1 MGQFLRVNG
10 DYNIRAGDGAKITL
24 DTGPAA
30 SGGSVRVT
38 GNLVV
43 EGDTF
48 NISTTNLTIE
58 DNIISLN
65 TGEVG
70 PGVTLIYSGIEI
82 ERGNTSAVTPQN
94 NASFLYDESTD
105 AWILAHGSAPGPFNF
120 DASSLRLKQI
130 LTNSTTDDG
139 DLTLI
144 GTGTGLVK
152 VFGTTTY
159 EAQIL
164 AREAAVPGS
173 VDDVLPNKK
182 YVDDAI
188 QNNPTFQIVAPQS
201 QDTKV
206 VIADKDIT
214 PNTQGTAGSLA
225 YFAYNGGGTTFSTY
239 GESAVSII
247 VDDTLIGQFYSN
259 RLEVGDLEIGGGPDR
274 NEITSR
280 ASITNENIYIRT
292 QGTGK
297 LQTNYAIQIEKIG
310 TSGETPPLAFPYVP
324 TTPAYVSGST
334 LLYAGNS
341 GIGTTGLYFVNDS
354 LTTHHQTGEL
364 ISKNKALVFSMLF

>member
-24 DTGPAA
+24 DTGPAV

-43 EGDTF
+43 EGDTV
-48 NISTTNLTIE
+48 NVNTTNLAIE

-70 PGVTLIYSGIEI
+70 PGVTLIYSGIEV
-82 ERGNTSAVTPQN
+82 ERGNTSAASPQN

-105 AWILAHGSAPGPFNF
+105 SWILAHGSAPGPFNF

-130 LTNSTTDDG
+130 LTNSTTDSG

-144 GTGTGLVK
+144 GTGTGVAK
-152 VFGTTTY
+152 VIGTTNY
-159 EAQIL
+159 EAQ
-164 AREAAVPGS
+164 VTH
-173 VDDVLPNKK
+173 DDDLPNKK

-206 VIADKDIT
+206 VIADKEIDALD
-214 PNTQGTAGSLA
+214 PGGPGSLA
-225 YFAYNGGGTTFSTY
+225 YFTATTTHSTY

-247 VDDTLIGQFYSN
+247 VDNALVGQFYTN
-259 RLEVGDLEIGGGPDR
+259 RFEIGDLEIGGGPDR

-280 ASITNENIYIRT
+280 ASITNENIYVRT

-297 LQTNYAIQIEKIG
+297 LQTNYAMQFEKIG
-310 TSGETPPLAFPYVP
+310 TVP
-324 TTPAYVSGST
+324 SYVSNNV
-334 LLYAGNS
+334 LLYAAVPGT
-341 GIGTTGLYFVNDS
+341 GTTGIYFVNDS
-354 LTTHHQTGEL
+354 TEVAKQNGEL

>member
-1 MGQFLRVNG
+1 
-10 DYNIRAGDGAKITL
+10 
-24 DTGPAA
+24 
-30 SGGSVRVT
+30 
-38 GNLVV
+38 VV

-70 PGVTLIYSGIEI
+70 PGVSLIYSGIEI
-82 ERGNTSAVTPQN
+82 ERGNTSSITPQN

-130 LTNSTTDDG
+130 LTNSTTDSG

-144 GTGTGLVK
+144 GTGTGVVK
-152 VFGTTTY
+152 VIGTTTY
-159 EAQIL
+159 EAQ
-164 AREAAVPGS
+164 VTH
-173 VDDVLPNKK
+173 DDDLPNKK

-206 VIADKDIT
+206 VIADKEIT
-214 PNTQGTAGSLA
+214 PNTSGTAGSLA
-225 YFAYNGGGTTFSTY
+225 YFTATTTHSTY

-247 VDDTLIGQFYSN
+247 VDNLLIGQFYSN
-259 RLEVGDLEIGGGPDR
+259 RFEIGDLEIGGGPDR

-280 ASITNENIYIRT
+280 ASITNENIYVRT

-297 LQTNYAIQIEKIG
+297 LQTNYAIQVENIG
-310 TSGETPPLAFPYVP
+310 SIPS
-324 TTPAYVSGST
+324 YVSNSV
-334 LLYAGNS
+334 LLYAAS
-341 GIGTTGLYFVNDS
+341 PSIGTTGLYFVNDTLDAAS
-354 LTTHHQTGEL
+354 NPGTGEL

>member
-24 DTGPAA
+24 DTGPVA

-48 NISTTNLTIE
+48 NISTTNLSIE

-65 TGEVG
+65 NGEVG
-70 PGVTLIYSGIEI
+70 PGVSLGYSGIEI
-82 ERGNTSAVTPQN
+82 DRGNTSSVTPQN

-105 AWILAHGSAPGPFNF
+105 SWILAHGSAPGPFNF
-120 DASSLRLKQI
+120 DSSSLRLKKI
-130 LTNSTTDDG
+130 LTNSTTDSG

-144 GTGTGLVK
+144 GTGTGVVK
-152 VFGTTTY
+152 VIGTTNY
-159 EAQIL
+159 EDQVTAF
-164 AREAAVPGS
+164 G
-173 VDDVLPNKK
+173 DDAIPNKK

-188 QNNPTFQIVAPQS
+188 LNNPTFQIVAPQL
-201 QDTKV
+201 QDTRV
-206 VIADKDIT
+206 IIADKNIT
-214 PNTQGTAGSLA
+214 PNLAGTAGSLA
-225 YFAYNGGGTTFSTY
+225 YFTATTSYNTF

-247 VDDTLIGQFYSN
+247 VDNSLIGQFYSN
-259 RLEVGDLEIGGGPDR
+259 RLEIGDLEIGGGLDR
-274 NEITSR
+274 NEISSR
-280 ASITNENIYIRT
+280 AGITNENIFIRT

-297 LQTNYAIQIEKIG
+297 LHTNYAMQFEKIG
-310 TSGETPPLAFPYVP
+310 TTPS
-324 TTPAYVSGST
+324 YVSDNV
-334 LLYAGNS
+334 LLYAAGL
-341 GIGTTGLYFVNDS
+341 GAGTTGIYFVNDS
-354 LTTHHQTGEL
+354 TDTAKQTGEL

>member
-24 DTGPAA
+24 DTGPAV

-48 NISTTNLTIE
+48 NVSTTNLTIE

-70 PGVTLIYSGIEI
+70 PGVSLIYSGIEI
-82 ERGNTSAVTPQN
+82 ERGNTSTTTPQN
-94 NASFLYDESTD
+94 NASFLYDESSD

-120 DASSLRLKQI
+120 DASSLRLKKI

-144 GTGTGLVK
+144 GTGTGVVK
-152 VFGTTTY
+152 VIGTTNY
-159 EAQIL
+159 EDQ
-164 AREAAVPGS
+164 VTH
-173 VDDVLPNKK
+173 DDDIPNKK
-182 YVDDAI
+182 FVDDAI

-201 QDTKV
+201 QDTRV

-214 PNTQGTAGSLA
+214 PNLAGQAGSLA
-225 YFAYNGGGTTFSTY
+225 YFTATTSYNTF

-247 VDDTLIGQFYSN
+247 VDNALVGQFYKN
-259 RLEVGDLEIGGGPDR
+259 RLEIGDLEIGGGLDR

-280 ASITNENIYIRT
+280 ASITNENIYVRT

-297 LQTNYAIQIEKIG
+297 LQTNYAMQFEKIG
-310 TSGETPPLAFPYVP
+310 TVP
-324 TTPAYVSGST
+324 GYVSDNV
-334 LLYAGNS
+334 LLYGAAPGT
-341 GIGTTGLYFVNDS
+341 GTTGVYFVNDS
-354 LTTHHQTGEL
+354 AETAKQNGEL

>member
-24 DTGPAA
+24 DTGPAV
-30 SGGSVRVT
+30 SGGSVLIT

-43 EGDTF
+43 EGDTV
-48 NISTTNLTIE
+48 NVSTTNLAIE

-65 TGEVG
+65 VGEVG
-70 PGVTLIYSGIEI
+70 PGVTLGYSGIEI
-82 ERGNTSAVTPQN
+82 ERGNTASITPQN

-105 AWILAHGSAPGPFNF
+105 SWILAHGSAPGPFNF

-130 LTNSTTDDG
+130 LTNATTDSG

-144 GTGTGLVK
+144 GTGTGVIK
-152 VFGTTTY
+152 VFGTTSY
-159 EAQIL
+159 EDQ
-164 AREAAVPGS
+164 VTH
-173 VDDVLPNKK
+173 DDDIPNKK
-182 YVDDAI
+182 FVDDAI
-188 QNNPTFQIVAPQS
+188 LNNPTFQIVAPQS

-206 VIADKDIT
+206 VIADKEIT
-214 PNTQGTAGSLA
+214 PNTSGTAGSLA
-225 YFAYNGGGTTFSTY
+225 YFTSTTTHSTY

-247 VDDTLIGQFYSN
+247 VDNALVGQFYAN
-259 RLEVGDLEIGGGPDR
+259 RFETGDLEIGGGPAR

-280 ASITNENIYIRT
+280 ASITNENIYLRT

-297 LQTNYAIQIEKIG
+297 LQTNYAVQFEKIG
-310 TSGETPPLAFPYVP
+310 TVP
-324 TTPAYVSGST
+324 SYVSDNV
-334 LLYAGNS
+334 LLYAATP
-341 GIGTTGLYFVNDS
+341 GIGTSGVYFVNDS
-354 LTTHHQTGEL
+354 AEVVKQNGEL

>member
-24 DTGPAA
+24 DTGPAV

-48 NISTTNLTIE
+48 NVSTTNLNIE

-70 PGVTLIYSGIEI
+70 PGVSLIYSGIEI
-82 ERGNTSAVTPQN
+82 QRGDTSAASPQN

-105 AWILAHGSAPGPFNF
+105 SWILAHGTAPGPFNF

-130 LTNSTTDDG
+130 LTNSTTDAG

-144 GTGTGLVK
+144 GTGTGVVK
-152 VFGTTTY
+152 VIGTINY
-159 EAQIL
+159 EDQ
-164 AREAAVPGS
+164 VTH
-173 VDDVLPNKK
+173 DDDLPNKK

-188 QNNPTFQIVAPQS
+188 LNNPTFQIAAPQS

-206 VIADKDIT
+206 VIADKDIS
-214 PNTQGTAGSLA
+214 PNDAAEPGSLA
-225 YFAYNGGGTTFSTY
+225 YFAATTTHSTN
-239 GESAVSII
+239 GESAVSVI
-247 VDDTLIGQFYSN
+247 VDGALVGQFYAN
-259 RLEVGDLEIGGGPDR
+259 RFEVGDLEIGGGPDR

-280 ASITNENIYIRT
+280 ASITNENIYVRT

-297 LQTNYAIQIEKIG
+297 LQTNYAMQFEKLG
-310 TSGETPPLAFPYVP
+310 TVP
-324 TTPAYVSGST
+324 GYVSNNV
-334 LLYAGNS
+334 LLYAAAPS
-341 GIGTTGLYFVNDS
+341 IGTTGVYFVNDS
-354 LTTHHQTGEL
+354 AEAAKQNGEL

>member
-24 DTGPAA
+24 DTGPVA

-70 PGVTLIYSGIEI
+70 PGVSLVYSGIEI
-82 ERGNTSAVTPQN
+82 ERGNTSSITPQN

-105 AWILAHGSAPGPFNF
+105 SWILAHGSAPGPFNF
-120 DASSLRLKQI
+120 DSSSLRLKQL
-130 LTNSTTDDG
+130 LTNSTTDSG

-144 GTGTGLVK
+144 GTGTGVAK
-152 VFGTTTY
+152 VIGTTNY
-159 EAQIL
+159 EDQ
-164 AREAAVPGS
+164 VTH
-173 VDDVLPNKK
+173 DDDLPNKK

-188 QNNPTFQIVAPQS
+188 QNNPTFQIVAPQT

-206 VIADKDIT
+206 VIADKEIT
-214 PNTQGTAGSLA
+214 PNTSGQAGSLA
-225 YFAYNGGGTTFSTY
+225 YFTATTTHSTY

-247 VDDTLIGQFYSN
+247 VDNALVGQFYSN
-259 RLEVGDLEIGGGPDR
+259 RFEIGDLEIGGGPDR

-280 ASITNENIYIRT
+280 AGITNENVYVRT

-297 LQTNYAIQIEKIG
+297 LQTNYAIQIENIG
-310 TSGETPPLAFPYVP
+310 VVP
-324 TTPAYVSGST
+324 SYVSNSV
-334 LLYAGNS
+334 LLYAAAPS
-341 GIGTTGLYFVNDS
+341 VGTTGIYFVNDS
-354 LTTHHQTGEL
+354 AEVAKQNGEL

>member
-24 DTGPAA
+24 DTGPVA

-43 EGDTF
+43 EGETVSVSATDL
-48 NISTTNLTIE
+48 SIE

-65 TGEVG
+65 VGEVG
-70 PGVTLIYSGIEI
+70 PGVTLGYSGIEI
-82 ERGNTSAVTPQN
+82 ERGSTASITPQN

-105 AWILAHGSAPGPFNF
+105 AWIIAHGTAPGPFNF
-120 DASSLRLKQI
+120 DSSSLRLKQI
-130 LTNSTTDDG
+130 LTNTTTDSG

-144 GTGTGLVK
+144 GTGTGVVK
-152 VFGTTTY
+152 VVGTDNY
-159 EAQIL
+159 EAQ
-164 AREAAVPGS
+164 VTH
-173 VDDVLPNKK
+173 DDDIPNKK
-182 YVDDAI
+182 FVDDAI

-206 VIADKDIT
+206 VIADKEIDAID
-214 PNTQGTAGSLA
+214 PGGPGSLA
-225 YFAYNGGGTTFSTY
+225 YFTSSTTHSTY
-239 GESAVSII
+239 GESAVSIV
-247 VDDTLIGQFYSN
+247 VDGALVGQFYTN
-259 RLEVGDLEIGGGPDR
+259 RFETGDLEIGGGPDR

-280 ASITNENIYIRT
+280 ASITNENIYVRT

-297 LQTNYAIQIEKIG
+297 LQTNYAMQFEKIG
-310 TSGETPPLAFPYVP
+310 TVP
-324 TTPAYVSGST
+324 SYVSNNT
-334 LLYAGNS
+334 LLYAAES
-341 GIGTTGLYFVNDS
+341 GTGTTGIYFVNDNAEVAK
-354 LTTHHQTGEL
+354 QNGEL

>member
-70 PGVTLIYSGIEI
+70 PGVSLIYSGIEI
-82 ERGNTSAVTPQN
+82 ERGNTSSITPQN

-105 AWILAHGSAPGPFNF
+105 SWILAHGSAPGPFNF

-130 LTNSTTDDG
+130 LTNSTTDSG

-144 GTGTGLVK
+144 GTGTGVVK
-152 VFGTTTY
+152 VIGTTTY
-159 EAQIL
+159 EAQ
-164 AREAAVPGS
+164 VTH
-173 VDDVLPNKK
+173 DDDLPNKK

-206 VIADKDIT
+206 VIADKEIT
-214 PNTQGTAGSLA
+214 PNTSGTAGSLA
-225 YFAYNGGGTTFSTY
+225 YFTATTTHSTY

-247 VDDTLIGQFYSN
+247 VDNALVGQFYAN
-259 RLEVGDLEIGGGPDR
+259 RFEIGDLEVGGGPDR

-280 ASITNENIYIRT
+280 ASITNENIYVRT

-297 LQTNYAIQIEKIG
+297 LQTNYAIQVENIG
-310 TSGETPPLAFPYVP
+310 VVP
-324 TTPAYVSGST
+324 SYVSNSV
-334 LLYAGNS
+334 LLYAAAPS
-341 GIGTTGLYFVNDS
+341 IGTTGLYFVNDS
-354 LTTHHQTGEL
+354 AEVAKQNGEL
-364 ISKNKALVFSMLF
+364 ISKNKALLFSMLF

>member
-30 SGGSVRVT
+30 SGGLVRVT

-70 PGVTLIYSGIEI
+70 PGVSLIYSGIEI

-105 AWILAHGSAPGPFNF
+105 SWILAHGSAPGPFNF

-130 LTNSTTDDG
+130 LTNSTTDSG

-144 GTGTGLVK
+144 GTGTGVVK
-152 VFGTTTY
+152 VIGTTTY
-159 EAQIL
+159 EAQ
-164 AREAAVPGS
+164 VTH
-173 VDDVLPNKK
+173 DDDLPNKK

-206 VIADKDIT
+206 VIADKEIT
-214 PNTQGTAGSLA
+214 PNTSGTAGSLA
-225 YFAYNGGGTTFSTY
+225 YFTATTTHSTY

-247 VDDTLIGQFYSN
+247 VDNALVGQFYTN
-259 RLEVGDLEIGGGPDR
+259 RFEIGDLEVGGGPDR

-280 ASITNENIYIRT
+280 ASITNENIYVRT

-297 LQTNYAIQIEKIG
+297 LQTNYAIQVENIG
-310 TSGETPPLAFPYVP
+310 VVP
-324 TTPAYVSGST
+324 SYVSNSV
-334 LLYAGNS
+334 LLYAAAPS
-341 GIGTTGLYFVNDS
+341 IGTTGLYFVNDS
-354 LTTHHQTGEL
+354 AEVAKQNGEL

>member
-24 DTGPAA
+24 DTGPAV
-30 SGGSVRVT
+30 SGGSVLIT

-43 EGDTF
+43 EGDTV
-48 NISTTNLTIE
+48 NVSTTNLAIE

-70 PGVTLIYSGIEI
+70 PGVTLTYSGIEI
-82 ERGNTSAVTPQN
+82 ERGNTSSITPQN

-105 AWILAHGSAPGPFNF
+105 SWILAHGSAPGPFNF

-130 LTNSTTDDG
+130 LTNATTDSG

-144 GTGTGLVK
+144 GTGTGVIK
-152 VFGTTTY
+152 VIGTDNY
-159 EAQIL
+159 EVQ
-164 AREAAVPGS
+164 VTH
-173 VDDVLPNKK
+173 DDDIPNKK
-182 YVDDAI
+182 FVDDAI
-188 QNNPTFQIVAPQS
+188 LNNPTFQIVAPQS

-206 VIADKDIT
+206 VIADKEIT
-214 PNTQGTAGSLA
+214 PNTSGTAGSLA
-225 YFAYNGGGTTFSTY
+225 YFTATTTHSTY

-247 VDDTLIGQFYSN
+247 VDNALVGQFYAN
-259 RLEVGDLEIGGGPDR
+259 RFETGDLELGGGPDR

-280 ASITNENIYIRT
+280 AGITNENIYVRT

-297 LQTNYAIQIEKIG
+297 LQTNYAMQFEKIG
-310 TSGETPPLAFPYVP
+310 TVP
-324 TTPAYVSGST
+324 SYVSNST
-334 LLYAGNS
+334 LLYAAAP
-341 GIGTTGLYFVNDS
+341 GIGTTGIYFVNDS
-354 LTTHHQTGEL
+354 AEVAKQNGEL

>member
-24 DTGPAA
+24 DTGPAV

-70 PGVTLIYSGIEI
+70 PGVTLIYSGVEI

-94 NASFLYDESTD
+94 NASLLYDESTD
-105 AWILAHGSAPGPFNF
+105 SWLIAHGSAPGPFNF

-130 LTNSTTDDG
+130 LTNSTTDSG

-144 GTGTGLVK
+144 GTGTGVVK
-152 VFGTTTY
+152 VSGTINY
-159 EAQIL
+159 EDQ
-164 AREAAVPGS
+164 VT
-173 VDDVLPNKK
+173 DDDDIPNKK
-182 YVDDAI
+182 FVDDAI

-201 QDTKV
+201 QDTRV

-214 PNTQGTAGSLA
+214 PNLAGTAGSLA
-225 YFAYNGGGTTFSTY
+225 YFTATTSYNTF

-247 VDDTLIGQFYSN
+247 VDNALVGQFYTN
-259 RLEVGDLEIGGGPDR
+259 RFEVGDLEIGGGPDR

-280 ASITNENIYIRT
+280 ASITNENIYVRT

-297 LQTNYAIQIEKIG
+297 LQTNYAMQFEKIG
-310 TSGETPPLAFPYVP
+310 TVP
-324 TTPAYVSGST
+324 GYVSNNV
-334 LLYAGNS
+334 LLYAAVP
-341 GIGTTGLYFVNDS
+341 GIGTTGVYFVNDS
-354 LTTHHQTGEL
+354 AETAKQNGEL

>member
-24 DTGPAA
+24 DTGPVA

-70 PGVTLIYSGIEI
+70 PGVSLIYSGIEI
-82 ERGNTSAVTPQN
+82 ERGNTSSITPQN

-130 LTNSTTDDG
+130 LTNSTTDAG

-144 GTGTGLVK
+144 GTGTGVAK
-152 VFGTTTY
+152 VIGTINY
-159 EAQIL
+159 EAQ
-164 AREAAVPGS
+164 VTH
-173 VDDVLPNKK
+173 DDDLPNKK
-182 YVDDAI
+182 YVDDSI
-188 QNNPTFQIVAPQS
+188 LNNPTFQIVAPQS

-206 VIADKDIT
+206 VIADKEIT
-214 PNTQGTAGSLA
+214 PNTSGTAGSLA
-225 YFAYNGGGTTFSTY
+225 YFTATTTHSTY

-247 VDDTLIGQFYSN
+247 VDNALVGQFYAN
-259 RLEVGDLEIGGGPDR
+259 RFEIGDLEIGGGPDR

-280 ASITNENIYIRT
+280 AGITNENVYVRT

-297 LQTNYAIQIEKIG
+297 LQTNYAIQVENIG
-310 TSGETPPLAFPYVP
+310 SIPS
-324 TTPAYVSGST
+324 YVSNSV
-334 LLYAGNS
+334 LLYAAAPS
-341 GIGTTGLYFVNDS
+341 IGTTGLYFVNDS
-354 LTTHHQTGEL
+354 AEAAKQNGEL
-364 ISKNKALVFSMLF
+364 ISKNKALVFSMLL

>member
-24 DTGPAA
+24 DTGPVA

-65 TGEVG
+65 TGEIG
-70 PGVTLIYSGIEI
+70 PGVSLVYSGIEI
-82 ERGNTSAVTPQN
+82 ERGNTSSITPQN

-105 AWILAHGSAPGPFNF
+105 SWILAHGSAPGPFNF
-120 DASSLRLKQI
+120 DASSLRLKKI
-130 LTNSTTDDG
+130 LTNTTTDSG

-144 GTGTGLVK
+144 GTGTGVVK
-152 VFGTTTY
+152 VIGTDNY
-159 EAQIL
+159 EDQ
-164 AREAAVPGS
+164 VTH
-173 VDDVLPNKK
+173 DDDIPNRK

-206 VIADKDIT
+206 VIADKEIT
-214 PNTQGTAGSLA
+214 PNTSGQAGSLA
-225 YFAYNGGGTTFSTY
+225 YFTATTTHSTY

-247 VDDTLIGQFYSN
+247 VDNALVGQFYTN
-259 RLEVGDLEIGGGPDR
+259 RFEIGDLEIGSGPDR

-280 ASITNENIYIRT
+280 AGITNENIVIRT

-297 LQTNYAIQIEKIG
+297 VVLNYALQLDRIG
-310 TSGETPPLAFPYVP
+310 TSGETPPTAFPYTP
-324 TTPAYVSGST
+324 ATPAYVNGSI
-334 LLYAGNS
+334 LIYSSSAGV
-341 GIGTTGLYFVNDS
+341 GKTGLYFVNDTLDAS
-354 LTTHHQTGEL
+354 SNPGTGEL

>member
-70 PGVTLIYSGIEI
+70 PGVSLIYSGIEI
-82 ERGNTSAVTPQN
+82 ERGNTSSITPQN

-105 AWILAHGSAPGPFNF
+105 SWILAHGSAPGPFNF

-130 LTNSTTDDG
+130 LTNSTTDSG

-144 GTGTGLVK
+144 GTGTGVVK
-152 VFGTTTY
+152 VIGTTTY
-159 EAQIL
+159 EAQ
-164 AREAAVPGS
+164 VTH
-173 VDDVLPNKK
+173 DDDLPNKK

-206 VIADKDIT
+206 VIADKEIT
-214 PNTQGTAGSLA
+214 PNTSGTAGSLA
-225 YFAYNGGGTTFSTY
+225 YFTATTTHSTY

-247 VDDTLIGQFYSN
+247 VDNALVGQFYAN
-259 RLEVGDLEIGGGPDR
+259 RFEIGDLEIGGGPDR

-280 ASITNENIYIRT
+280 AGITNENVYVRT

-297 LQTNYAIQIEKIG
+297 LQTNYAIQIEKNSVIP
-310 TSGETPPLAFPYVP
+310 S
-324 TTPAYVSGST
+324 YVSNSV
-334 LLYAGNS
+334 LLYAAAPS
-341 GIGTTGLYFVNDS
+341 IGTTGLYFVNDS
-354 LTTHHQTGEL
+354 AEAAKRNGEL

>member
-24 DTGPAA
+24 DTGPAV

-48 NISTTNLTIE
+48 NVNTTNLNVE

-65 TGEVG
+65 VGEVG
-70 PGVTLIYSGIEI
+70 PGVSLIYSGIEI
-82 ERGNTSAVTPQN
+82 QRGDTSTASPQN

-105 AWILAHGSAPGPFNF
+105 SWILAHGTAPGPFNF

-130 LTNSTTDDG
+130 LTNSTTDSG

-144 GTGTGLVK
+144 GTGTGVVK
-152 VFGTTTY
+152 VIGTTNY
-159 EAQIL
+159 EAQ
-164 AREAAVPGS
+164 VTH
-173 VDDVLPNKK
+173 DDDLPNKK
-182 YVDDAI
+182 YVDDSI
-188 QNNPTFQIVAPQS
+188 LNNPTFQIVAPQS

-206 VIADKDIT
+206 VIADKDIS
-214 PNTQGTAGSLA
+214 PNNSAEPGSLA
-225 YFAYNGGGTTFSTY
+225 YFTATTTHSTY

-247 VDDTLIGQFYSN
+247 VDNALVGQFYAN
-259 RLEVGDLEIGGGPDR
+259 RFEVGDLEIGGGPDR

-280 ASITNENIYIRT
+280 AGITNENVYVRT

-297 LQTNYAIQIEKIG
+297 LQTNYAVQLENIG
-310 TSGETPPLAFPYVP
+310 TVP
-324 TTPAYVSGST
+324 SYVSNNV
-334 LLYAGNS
+334 LLYAAAPS
-341 GIGTTGLYFVNDS
+341 IGTTGVYFVNDS
-354 LTTHHQTGEL
+354 AEAAKRNGEL

>member
-24 DTGPAA
+24 DTGPVA

-70 PGVTLIYSGIEI
+70 PGVSLIYSGIEI
-82 ERGNTSAVTPQN
+82 ERGNTSSITPQN

-105 AWILAHGSAPGPFNF
+105 SWILAHGSAPGPFNF
-120 DASSLRLKQI
+120 DSSSLRLKQI
-130 LTNSTTDDG
+130 LTNSTTDSG

-144 GTGTGLVK
+144 GTGTGVVK
-152 VFGTTTY
+152 VIGTDSY
-159 EAQIL
+159 ENQ
-164 AREAAVPGS
+164 VTH
-173 VDDVLPNKK
+173 DDDLPNKK
-182 YVDDAI
+182 YVDDSI
-188 QNNPTFQIVAPQS
+188 LNNPTFQIVAPQA

-206 VIADKDIT
+206 VIADKEIT
-214 PNTQGTAGSLA
+214 PNTSGTAGSLA
-225 YFAYNGGGTTFSTY
+225 YFTATTTHSTY

-247 VDDTLIGQFYSN
+247 VDNALVGQFYAN
-259 RLEVGDLEIGGGPDR
+259 RFETGDLEIGGGPDR

-280 ASITNENIYIRT
+280 AGITNENVYVRT

-297 LQTNYAIQIEKIG
+297 LQTNYAIQIENIG
-310 TSGETPPLAFPYVP
+310 VVP
-324 TTPAYVSGST
+324 SYVSNSV
-334 LLYAGNS
+334 LLYAAAPS
-341 GIGTTGLYFVNDS
+341 VGTTGIYFVNDS
-354 LTTHHQTGEL
+354 AEVAKQNGEL

>member
-24 DTGPAA
+24 DTGPAV
-30 SGGSVRVT
+30 SGGSVLVT

-43 EGDTF
+43 EGDTV
-48 NISTTNLTIE
+48 NVSTTNLTIE

-70 PGVTLIYSGIEI
+70 PGVTLVYSGIEI
-82 ERGNTSAVTPQN
+82 ERGNTSSITPQN

-105 AWILAHGSAPGPFNF
+105 SWILAHGSAPGPFNF

-130 LTNSTTDDG
+130 LTNSTTDSG

-144 GTGTGLVK
+144 GTGTGVVK
-152 VFGTTTY
+152 VFGTINY
-159 EAQIL
+159 EDQVTAF
-164 AREAAVPGS
+164 G
-173 VDDVLPNKK
+173 DDAIPNKK

-206 VIADKDIT
+206 VIADKEIT
-214 PNTQGTAGSLA
+214 PNTSGTAGSLA
-225 YFAYNGGGTTFSTY
+225 YFTATTTHSTY

-247 VDDTLIGQFYSN
+247 VDNALVGQFYTN
-259 RLEVGDLEIGGGPDR
+259 RFEIGDLEIGGGPDR

-280 ASITNENIYIRT
+280 ASITNENIYVRT

-297 LQTNYAIQIEKIG
+297 LQTNYAMQFEKIG
-310 TSGETPPLAFPYVP
+310 TVP
-324 TTPAYVSGST
+324 SYVSNNV
-334 LLYAGNS
+334 LLYAAVPGT
-341 GIGTTGLYFVNDS
+341 GTTGIYFVNDS
-354 LTTHHQTGEL
+354 AEVAKQNGEL